1 MPHAQKACQKKSANE
16 REKIHTQRKYATCPQ
31 DMLKE
36 KKEENNIYS
45 VQISRRSARESN
57 SQHQGLNTKD
67 ETDQA
72 YHKHFT

>member
-1 MPHAQKACQKKSANE
+1 MPTRHVK
-16 REKIHTQRKYATCPQ
+16 R
-31 DMLKE
+31 